1 MSDDR
6 LKNRAGGQHPS
17 IWDLLDAMFSEHPA
31 GHQEPPTPKPK
42 PTDPPNIRVDGI
54 VYQCCI
60 VKAEGAIRWGH
71 LAELATQG
79 LLVQVVSK
87 PGEALKVRR
96 VSADRFRGWTTRYV
110 GMKVR
115 TFYEPIPR

>member
-6 LKNRAGGQHPS
+6 LKNRAGGQYPS
-17 IWDLLDAMFSEHPA
+17 IWDLLDEMFRENRASR
-31 GHQEPPTPKPK
+31 QEPPASKPK

-71 LAELATQG
+71 LDELATQG

-96 VSADRFRGWTTRYV
+96 VSAVRFRGWTTSYV